1 MSKENNIGADFKAPK
16 KELNLD
22 ALKQVGTEGG
32 AVDYV
37 RPSNNLP
44 INRKWGVN
52 NVFTSR
58 EISKPFAEFTSEDF
72 DSILPQSIRDEGYRI
87 NEDTL
92 KVRNQE
98 KYVSRLDE
106 VVSMTTLTYTLLP
119 PHFSGDT
126 TLAEALVET
135 AKAPKKLTKAELN
148 TKQERSLI
156 VTLGDWQ
163 LGQADGDGAVGIVK
177 RVAKIADLV
186 KKEIS
191 NQKKLGTPITQIDV
205 FSLGDLVEGT
215 ACFYSNQTFTVTLN
229 RREQVKT
236 AAGLFQSFIQNINET
251 GLPIKVYVVPGNH
264 GQHRTP
270 VSGKILTNENDN
282 DDVACVEFVAKF
294 FYEFDNTARANNMQE
309 LFGNIEFFF
318 PEGNRISL
326 TTEVL
331 GHTVAAIHGDQ
342 LGGGKNLGKAVNNY
356 INKQYNSEEPIG
368 NADYLLFGHFH
379 HFYSERIT
387 KRTTAVMNGAM
398 CQQSEIFTE
407 RFGMAGEP
415 TVVLGVI
422 TRDGDEGFRPFTI
435 K

>member
-16 KELNLD
+16 KELNLE
-22 ALKQVGTEGG
+22 ALIQVGTTGG

-37 RPSNNLP
+37 RPSE
-44 INRKWGVN
+44 IQVVNRKWSAN
-52 NVFTSR
+52 NVYTSR
-58 EISKPFAEFTSEDF
+58 EFAKPFDEFTKEDF
-72 DSILPQSIRDEGYRI
+72 DSLLPKHLKNEGYRV
-87 NEDTL
+87 NEDTM
-92 KVRNQE
+92 KVRSQE
-98 KYVSRLDE
+98 KYVPRLEE
-106 VVSMTTLTYTLLP
+106 VVTMTTVTFTILP
-119 PHFSGDT
+119 PHFSKDVS
-126 TLAEALVET
+126 LAEALVSF
-135 AKAPKKLTKAELN
+135 AKAPKKLSKRVFLTK
-148 TKQERSLI
+148 KERALLLM
-156 VTLGDWQ
+156 VGDWQ
-163 LGQADGDGAVGIVK
+163 LGQKDGDGAAGIVK
-177 RVAKIADLV
+177 RVAQMAAVV
-186 KKEIS
+186 KQEVED
-191 NQKKLGTPITQIDV
+191 NKKLGKPITEIVV

-215 ACFYSNQTFTVTLN
+215 HCFYSNQQFEVTLN
-229 RREQVKT
+229 RREQVKL
-236 AAGLFQSFIQNINET
+236 AAGLFQALIQSLNEI

-270 VSGKILTNENDN
+270 TSGKILTNENDN

-294 FYEFDNTARANNMQE
+294 FYEFDQTAKANNMQE
-309 LFGNIEFFF
+309 LFGNVEFFF

-387 KRTTAVMNGAM
+387 KKTTAVMNGAM

-407 RFGMAGEP
+407 RYGMAGEP
-415 TVVLGVI
+415 TVVLGVL
-422 TRDGDEGFRPFTI
+422 TREGNEGFRPFVI

>member
-1 MSKENNIGADFKAPK
+1 MSKKNNVGDNFKAPK
-16 KELNLD
+16 KDLNLD
-22 ALKQVGTEGG
+22 VLKQVGPKGG
-32 AVDYV
+32 AEDYV
-37 RPSNNLP
+37 RPTELQE
-44 INRKWGVN
+44 INRKWGAN

-58 EISKPFAEFTSEDF
+58 EFPKPFVDFTREDF
-72 DSILPQSIRDEGYRI
+72 DSILPEFLRQRGYRI
-87 NEDTL
+87 NEDTM

-98 KYVSRLDE
+98 KYVPRLEE

-119 PHFSGDT
+119 PHFSQDT
-126 TLAEALVET
+126 SLAEELVKE
-135 AKAPKKLTKAELN
+135 ANAPKRLTKAEQN
-148 TKQERSLI
+148 AKQDRSLI

-163 LGQADGDGAVGIVK
+163 LGQADGDGAAGIVK

-191 NQKKLGTPITQIDV
+191 NQKKLGTPITRIDV

-215 ACFYSNQTFTVTLN
+215 MCFYSNQTYTVTLN

-282 DDVACVEFVAKF
+282 DDVAAVEFVAKF
-294 FYEFDNTARANNMQE
+294 FHDFDETARANGIQE

-326 TTEVL
+326 TTNIL
-331 GHTVAAIHGDQ
+331 GHTCAAIHGDQ
-342 LGGGKNLGKAVNNY
+342 LGGGKNLGKAINNY

-368 NADYLLFGHFH
+368 NADYLFFGHFH
-379 HFYSERIT
+379 HFYCERIT

-415 TVVLGVI
+415 TVVLGI
-422 TRDGDEGFRPFTI
+422 LTPDGDEGFRPFTI